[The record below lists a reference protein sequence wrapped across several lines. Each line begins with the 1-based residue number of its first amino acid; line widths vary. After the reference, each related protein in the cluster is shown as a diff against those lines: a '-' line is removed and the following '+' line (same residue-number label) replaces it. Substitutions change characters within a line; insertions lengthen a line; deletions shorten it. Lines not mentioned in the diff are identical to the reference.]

1 MCCSVGSQV
10 IRVLRLRT
18 APATNPM
25 AFIGMEMP
33 STFSVALGYCS
44 LQSTAWSR
52 GQMLHF
58 GMQLD
63 FFSYSFLLPL
73 NYSLLSNNV

>member
-1 MCCSVGSQV
+1 MCRSVGSEV
-10 IRVLRLRT
+10 IGVLRLRT
-18 APATNPM
+18 APATNSM

-52 GQMLHF
+52 GQTLHF
-58 GMQLD
+58 GIWLD
-63 FFSYSFLLPL
+63 FVFLFISSASQLFIAFQ
-73 NYSLLSNNV
+73 